1 VECVGIDCNR
11 ENQCLLII
19 LHQVFRLMFK
29 DCPKESFKTELI
41 FRFVIF
47 INK

>member
-19 LHQVFRLMFK
+19 LHEIFRLTFK
-29 DCPKESFKTELI
+29 DSPKTELI
-41 FRFVIF
+41 FRFVVF